1 MTDANRRYSQT
12 ITLTVNFDEEH
23 QKEDVFRTLFRNK
36 VGVAR
41 AHETFSLSHI
51 NHAGTKEVYRITSAF
66 QPGHIDQDN
75 LFQADKNLLNFVLGK
90 DNWDYVKVSVP
101 TEPRPFNPTR
111 WGIHQDLLTNAPF
124 DSEMTNWYSHS
135 KESHVSDVKL
145 VHPLLG
151 TCNPHRF
158 NFKYHGD
165 EMDGIHML
173 EFKMH
178 ISADNNDV
186 LKGTEAETDYILQK
200 IVNACS
206 KVGDM
211 THSFG
216 CVGEIEVEKTVSCGR
231 FAHEEEE

>member
-23 QKEDVFRTLFRNK
+23 PEQDVFRTLFRNK
-36 VGVAR
+36 IGVAP
-41 AHETFSLSHI
+41 AHQTFSLSHI
-51 NHAGTKEVYRITSAF
+51 NQAGTKEVYRISSAF
-66 QPGHIDQDN
+66 QPGTRDQDN
-75 LFQADKNLLNFVLGK
+75 LFPSDKDLLNFVLGK
-90 DNWDYVKVSVP
+90 DNWDYVKISVP
-101 TEPRPFNPTR
+101 TEPTPFKPR
-111 WGIHQDLLTNAPF
+111 KWGIHEDLLTNAPF
-124 DSEMTNWYSHS
+124 DSKMENWYSYKS
-135 KESHVSDVKL
+135 ETHVDDIKL
-145 VHPLLG
+145 VHPTLG

-158 NFKYHGD
+158 EFSYHGD
-165 EMDGIHML
+165 EDGGIHTL

-216 CVGEIEVEKTVSCGR
+216 CIGEIEVEKVVSCGR
-231 FAHEEEE
+231 YAHEEEE

>member
-1 MTDANRRYSQT
+1 MNDATRRYSQT

-23 QKEDVFRTLFRNK
+23 PKEDVFRTLFRNK
-36 VGVAR
+36 IGVGELHR
-41 AHETFSLSHI
+41 DFSLSNI
-51 NHAGTKEVYRITSAF
+51 NQAGTKEVYRISSAF
-66 QPGHIDQDN
+66 QPGTRDQDN
-75 LFQADKNLLNFVLGK
+75 LYQSDKDLLNFVLGK
-90 DNWDYVKVSVP
+90 DNWDYVKIAVP
-101 TEPRPFNPTR
+101 TAPKPFNPNK
-111 WGIHQDLLTNAPF
+111 WAIHEDLLTKAPF
-124 DSEMTNWYSHS
+124 DSTMENWYSHA
-135 KESHVSDVKL
+135 KESYVCDIKL

-151 TCNPHRF
+151 ACNPHRF
-158 NFKYHGD
+158 AFNYHGD
-165 EMDGIHML
+165 EFAGVNML

-216 CVGEIEVEKTVSCGR
+216 CVGEIEVEKVVSCGR
-231 FAHEEEE
+231 YAHEEEE